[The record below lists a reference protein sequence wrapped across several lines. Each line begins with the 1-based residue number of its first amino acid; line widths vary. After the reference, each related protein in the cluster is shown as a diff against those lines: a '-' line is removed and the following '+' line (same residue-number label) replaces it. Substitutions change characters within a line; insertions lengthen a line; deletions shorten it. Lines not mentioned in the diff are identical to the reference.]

1 MFLYILSY
9 VSSNVHYVLC
19 MWLWCITN
27 LMFPL
32 VNCVVVVVSDECSL
46 HSAVIYFNNAWCL
59 HTFDVKFSW
68 NSCAVFKFPSHKFNA
83 PVLESCILHSLKLV
97 ILESYIFLY
106 CLHRIVVYTTQI
118 IFTQMWCVWITNIV
132 FIQII
137 IQSSLLTTVIFLNHT
152 CSLCFDAFVDKFPS
166 HNFQSLSSFSTIFK
180 NNNAF
185 F

>member
-46 HSAVIYFNNAWCL
+46 HSVVIYFNNAWCL

-68 NSCAVFKFPSHKFNA
+68 NSCAVFKFPSHKFNV

-106 CLHRIVVYTTQI
+106 CLHRIVVYMNHTDYLH
-118 IFTQMWCVWITNIV
+118 TNV
-132 FIQII
+132 MC
-137 IQSSLLTTVIFLNHT
+137 LNHKHCLHT
-152 CSLCFDAFVDKFPS
+152 DANTKLPS
-166 HNFQSLSSFSTIFK
+166 HNCDILESYMFSMLWCICR
-180 NNNAF
+180 
-185 F
+185 